1 MAGAILKSN
10 CNEGAAPFGTDVTD
24 EALVLVIGVAIGV
37 LGAYVT
43 PFAVAATWKT
53 EPPPNS

>member
-1 MAGAILKSN
+1 M
-10 CNEGAAPFGTDVTD
+10 APFGVDVTD
-24 EALVLVIGVAIGV
+24 DELVPVIGVAIGV